1 MCGYDS
7 SRTSTLPNHYI
18 PSLSLHYALPISG
31 DLVRAD
37 RSEESLWLH
46 GVVSPDRTQALFS
59 LAAVGRSGESQ
70 HDRLRFPG
78 LDPAT
83 RYRIRPLRIGAE
95 PSGLDRQSTRLNS
108 SHVAS

>member
-1 MCGYDS
+1 M
-7 SRTSTLPNHYI
+7 
-18 PSLSLHYALPISG
+18 
-31 DLVRAD
+31 
-37 RSEESLWLH
+37 
-46 GVVSPDRTQALFS
+46 VSPDRTQALFS

-95 PSGLDRQSTRLNS
+95 PSGLVPPPWMRRALEQDGLLVPGAVLTEAG
-108 SHVAS
+108 VAAPLIDPEQALLFDITAV